1 MKEIIRKLIDQ
12 GWPGYLAIAF
22 LIILAPIIIP
32 AVFIVIFIFI
42 LLLPVIRIGAG
53 LFMLVASCL
62 VIKFMYQGE
71 WHSAA
76 IAFAVTL
83 ACLIVSGVTEK
94 IADVTGFDGS
104 GSGGSYP
111 PWYY

>member
-1 MKEIIRKLIDQ
+1 MKAIIKLIDQ

-22 LIILAPIIIP
+22 LIIFAPIIIP
-32 AVFIVIFIFI
+32 AIFIFI

-53 LFMLVASCL
+53 LFMIIASFL
-62 VIKFMYQGE
+62 LIEFLHQGE
-71 WHSAA
+71 WHNAA

-83 ACLIVSGVTEK
+83 ACLIVSGVTDK
-94 IADVTGFDGS
+94 LADVTGFDGS
-104 GSGGSYP
+104 GPP

>member
-1 MKEIIRKLIDQ
+1 MKAIINKLMDQ

-22 LIILAPIIIP
+22 LIIFAPIIIP
-32 AVFIVIFIFI
+32 AVFIFI

-53 LFMLVASCL
+53 LFMIIASCL
-62 VIKFMYQGE
+62 VIEFLHQGE
-71 WHSAA
+71 WHNAA

-83 ACLIVSGVTEK
+83 ACLVVSGVTDK
-94 IADVTGFDGS
+94 IADVTGVDGS
-104 GSGGSYP
+104 GSGGVYP